1 MPLVLAVVAL
11 PFVSASVD
19 VTSRLHCATMAS
31 SLPVATSCRP
41 DKVIQSTATLGSLHV
56 RGGGWIVPAGW
67 NPLGYKITDLGEEY
81 LSYDG
86 ALESDVG
93 RFLASLK
100 SGRKRFQTLKEQ
112 WLEVLRVSKTA
123 QSMRIYKKLQDLL
136 QFCLKAGLID

>member
-1 MPLVLAVVAL
+1 MGAI
-11 PFVSASVD
+11 SAG
-19 VTSRLHCATMAS
+19 H
-31 SLPVATSCRP
+31 
-41 DKVIQSTATLGSLHV
+41 KIIQSSSATTLDAVFQV

-67 NPLGYKITDLGEEY
+67 NPLGYKITDLGEEF